1 MTIDEVIFARLTAV
15 TSQTAALVAQRVY
28 PGYIP
33 DNAVL
38 PAIMYERKPEASQT
52 NYNIDGTI
60 DHIRATY
67 RIKCL
72 CRPGTASASAQAVAA
87 AVIADLDQYRA
98 QFTGSDPPSTPGMNT
113 SYNDYDGVNKR
124 QRVTVEMEFWYT
136 PTAP

>member
-15 TSQTAALVAQRVY
+15 TSQTATLVAQRVY

-38 PAIMYERKPEASQT
+38 PAIMYERKRDASAT

-67 RIKCL
+67 RINAYA
-72 CRPGTASASAQAVAA
+72 GQESSSVAQAVAA
-87 AVIADLDQYRA
+87 TISADLDQYRA
-98 QFTGSDPPSTPGMNT
+98 KFTALTLHNTWLNT
-113 SYNDYDGVNKR
+113 SYNDYDGANKR

-136 PTAP
+136 PTP